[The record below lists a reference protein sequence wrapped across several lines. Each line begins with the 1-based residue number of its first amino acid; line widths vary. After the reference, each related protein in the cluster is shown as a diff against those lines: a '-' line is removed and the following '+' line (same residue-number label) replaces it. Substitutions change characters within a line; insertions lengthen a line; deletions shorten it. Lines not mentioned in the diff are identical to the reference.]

1 MAFSKKTWKDRVSEY
16 PNRRIINDGITTKTV
31 TVGRDEGNVSE
42 AGDAF
47 NAENM
52 NDLEE
57 RIYQATRNG
66 GGGGGGTT
74 DYDDLDNKPQING
87 VTLSGNKTTGDLD
100 IRLSELADSGF
111 RYVGA
116 NDLLGFD
123 MTLRK
128 WTPFS
133 KSIYAGIVGNCVMQN
148 TFHTEAQSIIDAINE
163 LADRPT
169 GGGLNTN
176 VFTITSTS
184 YT

>member
-1 MAFSKKTWKDRVSEY
+1 MAFSKKTWKDRISEY
-16 PNRRIINDGITTKTV
+16 PNRRIIDDGITTKVV

-74 DYDDLDNKPQING
+74 DYDDLDNKPSING
-87 VTLSGNKTTGDLD
+87 VTLSGDKTTSDLGLKFSDLEGVELHNVQDGDVLTYDAALNKWVNKT
-100 IRLSELADSGF
+100 
-111 RYVGA
+111 
-116 NDLLGFD
+116 
-123 MTLRK
+123 
-128 WTPFS
+128 
-133 KSIYAGIVGNCVMQN
+133 
-148 TFHTEAQSIIDAINE
+148 
-163 LADRPT
+163 PT